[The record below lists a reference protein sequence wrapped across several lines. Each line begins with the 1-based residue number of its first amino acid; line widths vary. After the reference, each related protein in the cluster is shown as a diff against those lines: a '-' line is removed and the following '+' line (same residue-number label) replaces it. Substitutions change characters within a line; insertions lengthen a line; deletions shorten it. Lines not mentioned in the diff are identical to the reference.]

1 LDERHKHAFRSC
13 DAIVQAQRNKQH
25 HRAKWG
31 FKGHVDDH
39 SAVNTKGH
47 HPFTIAVEPAL
58 KNVNK
63 PLPGMTGDEMPAS
76 RATAFRT
83 EGTEGKRLD
92 LSITRH
98 DRSCPVKLPDVL
110 GVDFVGIN
118 PALDIVKKNAR
129 LVKRSVEDVV
139 VQPGTAATIAEA
151 VKKAKYGEFVNV
163 DDGTFMALG
172 FEVYGALG
180 QNFKKLTGLV
190 AKVLCHNSA
199 VHSTYRFY
207 GRIPITAASQTAY
220 LLRQRIALEIMRGN
234 AMLHEQYAYRCL
246 PIHGLDGVEQQRNSG
261 PVGAG

>member
-1 LDERHKHAFRSC
+1 
-13 DAIVQAQRNKQH
+13 
-25 HRAKWG
+25 
-31 FKGHVDDH
+31 
-39 SAVNTKGH
+39 
-47 HPFTIAVEPAL
+47 
-58 KNVNK
+58 
-63 PLPGMTGDEMPAS
+63 MPAS

-199 VHSTYRFY
+199 VH
-207 GRIPITAASQTAY
+207 
-220 LLRQRIALEIMRGN
+220 
-234 AMLHEQYAYRCL
+234 
-246 PIHGLDGVEQQRNSG
+246 
-261 PVGAG
+261 